1 MNAPQGAAW
10 REQLMFNAALWELM
24 AKAKGLP
31 APWTLELFDG
41 AMRPLERVVFAHEI
55 DADHGVMP
63 MMGSCD
69 WPSDWRMPLTLRL
82 TAGDGKILTVKTEE
96 QL

>member
-1 MNAPQGAAW
+1 MNAPLTAW
-10 REQLMFNAALWELM
+10 REELLFNAALRELM
-24 AKAKGLP
+24 AKAKGMA
-31 APWTLELFDG
+31 APWRLELFDG
-41 AMRPLERVVFAHEI
+41 AMRPLERVVFEHEI

-63 MMGSCD
+63 MTGSCD

-82 TAGDGKILTVKTEE
+82 TAGDSKILTVKTEE